1 MNLRPQSVDTA
12 YHNTWHLLILIINK
26 TDTAKLNIEMTMAS
40 LIVKLAQNGRSD
52 AYFANSHS
60 HSTPH
65 PNSQVRGGRT
75 ANEREVALKTFTESR
90 VRASFSNGSDDPQAP
105 FPNGGIQRTREFQIT
120 VHHSNSG
127 SMDESKEF
135 SNGDDEAWLT
145 RHPGH
150 PRDGNSDKS
159 AGTAS

>member
-1 MNLRPQSVDTA
+1 MP
-12 YHNTWHLLILIINK
+12 

-52 AYFANSHS
+52 AYFANSNS

-65 PNSQVRGGRT
+65 HRNSQLRGRNQ
-75 ANEREVALKTFTESR
+75 NEREVALKTFTESR
-90 VRASFSNGSDDPQAP
+90 VRASFSNGSDEAQPP

-127 SMDESKEF
+127 SIDESKEYA
-135 SNGDDEAWLT
+135 NGDHDEAWLT
-145 RHPGH
+145 RNPGH
-150 PRDGNSDKS
+150 PRDTATTSDKS
-159 AGTAS
+159 TGTRD

>member
-1 MNLRPQSVDTA
+1 M
-12 YHNTWHLLILIINK
+12 LI
-26 TDTAKLNIEMTMAS
+26 DTAKLNIEMTMAS

-65 PNSQVRGGRT
+65 TNPQLRGGRNT
-75 ANEREVALKTFTESR
+75 TTNEREVALKTFTESR

-105 FPNGGIQRTREFQIT
+105 FPSGGIQRTREFQIT
-120 VHHSNSG
+120 VHHSNNG
-127 SMDESKEF
+127 SMDESKEYK
-135 SNGDDEAWLT
+135 NEDDEAWLT

-159 AGTAS
+159 AGTRDS

>member
-1 MNLRPQSVDTA
+1 MS
-12 YHNTWHLLILIINK
+12 

-65 PNSQVRGGRT
+65 ANT
-75 ANEREVALKTFTESR
+75 AMRRARDRDENERDVALKTFTESR
-90 VRASFSNGSDDPQAP
+90 VRASFSNGSEDPQAP
-105 FPNGGIQRTREFQIT
+105 FPPGGIQRTREFQVT
-120 VHHSNSG
+120 VHHSKSD
-127 SMDESKEF
+127 SMDESKEYDG
-135 SNGDDEAWLT
+135 NDEAWLT

-150 PRDGNSDKS
+150 PRDGLSDKS
-159 AGTAS
+159 TGTRDS

>member
-1 MNLRPQSVDTA
+1 
-12 YHNTWHLLILIINK
+12 
-26 TDTAKLNIEMTMAS
+26 MTMAS

-65 PNSQVRGGRT
+65 TNPQLRGHNG
-75 ANEREVALKTFTESR
+75 NEREVALKTFTESR
-90 VRASFSNGSDDPQAP
+90 VRASFSNGSEEPQGA
-105 FPNGGIQRTREFQIT
+105 FPSGAIQRTREFQIT

-127 SMDESKEF
+127 SMDESKEYA
-135 SNGDDEAWLT
+135 NGKGDDEAWLT

-159 AGTAS
+159 SGTRDS